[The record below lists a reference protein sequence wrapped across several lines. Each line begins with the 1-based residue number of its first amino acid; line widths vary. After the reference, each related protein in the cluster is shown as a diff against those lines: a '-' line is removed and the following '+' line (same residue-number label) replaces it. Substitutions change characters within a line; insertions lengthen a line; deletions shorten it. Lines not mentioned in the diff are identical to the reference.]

1 MPSTF
6 CFKPKPQESASRS
19 LALSQTLSEEEEKI
33 NKTLIRSLL
42 LLLLI
47 VTAIEQSDSVFL
59 PFLDLGYWV
68 FFVWIKK
75 QRRKKKKNTK
85 VMATV
90 NGYQGNTPVAAP
102 TTATAPKQPVNTLK
116 TVDTQSVLKRYFFLW
131 FSLLWFEL
139 GFC

>member
-42 LLLLI
+42 LLLLLLI
-47 VTAIEQSDSVFL
+47 FTIIEQFDSIFL

-75 QRRKKKKNTK
+75 QRKKKNTK